1 MPREIKEVKNFL
13 DIIRDKGC
21 KKVTIKKNKTNTKFK
36 VRMSKY
42 LYTLV
47 IKDPQKA
54 QKLQQSLPPGLSKET
69 IGTKRK

>member
-1 MPREIKEVKNFL
+1 MGNV
-13 DIIRDKGC
+13 
-21 KKVTIKKNKTNTKFK
+21 TNTKFK

-47 IKDPQKA
+47 VKDPQKA